1 MADAAVR
8 VFCLERHPGSR
19 QRWVGPWC
27 VDQENHGPCHR
38 MWNILLPYL
47 ILDPRVYQKLVAYY
61 KSYYLL
67 FIYLSFTVYI
77 LQREYCMNQPGMASH
92 VFFWGS
98 WSTAVRSLLVFALVC
113 FGRLLSRKRG
123 RFPVSRIH
131 QPAHILH
138 RTHTQLTWRLGGLFQ
153 RHATTDLDTKHQC
166 FCSIT
171 SAWNPRTT

>member
-47 ILDPRVYQKLVAYY
+47 ILDPRVYQKLVASY

-138 RTHTQLTWRLGGLFQ
+138 RTHTIDVKTRRTFSKTCHHRLG
-153 RHATTDLDTKHQC
+153 HQAPMLLQHYI
-166 FCSIT
+166 SLK
-171 SAWNPRTT
+171 P

>member
-27 VDQENHGPCHR
+27 VDQENHGPWHR

-47 ILDPRVYQKLVAYY
+47 ILDPRVYQKLVASY

-67 FIYLSFTVYI
+67 FIYLSFTVLHSSEGI
-77 LQREYCMNQPGMASH
+77 LHESARDGKSC
-92 VFFWGS
+92 FFFEVLGG
-98 WSTAVRSLLVFALVC
+98 TAVRFLLVFALVC

-138 RTHTQLTWRLGGLFQ
+138 RTHTIDVKTRRTFSKTCHHRLG
-153 RHATTDLDTKHQC
+153 HQAPMLLQHYI
-166 FCSIT
+166 SLK
-171 SAWNPRTT
+171 P